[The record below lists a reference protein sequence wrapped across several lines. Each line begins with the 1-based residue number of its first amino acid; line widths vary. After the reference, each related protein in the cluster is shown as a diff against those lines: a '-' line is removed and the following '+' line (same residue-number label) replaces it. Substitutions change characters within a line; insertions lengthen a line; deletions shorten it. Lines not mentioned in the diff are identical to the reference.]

1 MTDEEYF
8 DILKEQNKC
17 ITEEIK
23 KEINE
28 QVELSKVATEKRNA
42 YYASLDKEIELL
54 KVGGDKF
61 FAKYPEFKGTL
72 STQESL
78 VGASQEILLKAINNP
93 SYHSDIVSKMKEIPE
108 LKKHGEMKMLI
119 LLTNILKLL
128 LN

>member
-42 YYASLDKEIELL
+42 YFNSIMGERVSASKR
-54 KVGGDKF
+54 
-61 FAKYPEFKGTL
+61 
-72 STQESL
+72 SL
-78 VGASQEILLKAINNP
+78 
-93 SYHSDIVSKMKEIPE
+93 
-108 LKKHGEMKMLI
+108 
-119 LLTNILKLL
+119 
-128 LN
+128 